1 MQSYLND
8 LDAEL
13 AQQPGFKA
21 PLPKEITKTRTTS
34 TTDPD
39 CGYMNHGTKHGVG
52 YLAETTVDSKH
63 GIITGMDVYPAN
75 EKESLIVLR
84 HLEKQMSQAD
94 FSIHKLALDR
104 GYDTGALSTVVWK
117 C

>member
-1 MQSYLND
+1 LDD
-8 LDAEL
+8 LVAEL
-13 AQQPGFKA
+13 TQQPGFKA
-21 PLPKEITKTRTTS
+21 LLPKEITKTRTTS

-84 HLEKQMSQAD
+84 HLEKQTS
-94 FSIHKLALDR
+94 LDYTR
-104 GYDTGALSTVVWK
+104 PTGAPRLFYVS
-117 C
+117 

>member
-1 MQSYLND
+1 MLLQNGWVDVETKVELSMQSYLND

-21 PLPKEITKTRTTS
+21 PLPKEIIKTRTTS
-34 TTDPD
+34 TTDPN
-39 CGYMNHGTKHGVG
+39 CGYVNHGTKHDVG
-52 YLAETTVDSKH
+52 YLAETAVDSKH

-84 HLEKQMSQAD
+84 HLKKQMAKAV
-94 FSIHKLALDR
+94 FS
-104 GYDTGALSTVVWK
+104 
-117 C
+117 